1 MNEWMNGVVWTH
13 GWRSF
18 VRRRRRCLLV
28 VYEWRGLDSGWRS
41 FVLRRRRRLLVV
53 LRWVNEWR
61 GLDSGW
67 RSFVRRRRRCLLVVL
82 RCLRQAGTTTLHPLL
97 VARRRRRLLRAPW
110 SITKIVKAARRSTD
124 AIAFARWPPSAKILT
139 VGQVRRVC
147 WSLTADWCCADRTFY
162 SDTSRVLA
170 RTIPTVTG
178 L

>member
-53 LRWVNEWR
+53 LR
-61 GLDSGW
+61 
-67 RSFVRRRRRCLLVVL
+67 
-82 RCLRQAGTTTLHPLL
+82 CLRQAGTTTLHPLL
-97 VARRRRRLLRAPW
+97 VARRRRRRLLRAPW

-170 RTIPTVTG
+170 CTIPTVTG